1 MLIAQSQAAVSEV
14 QIRYAAPMAMTH
26 AEAVATLYRSTQ
38 ESFVAER
45 KRLAA
50 ELKAAGDKDG
60 AARLAKLP
68 RPSLSAWAVN
78 QLWWQSRPLFDEL
91 LSSSERL
98 RNGDRNAS
106 SAQRTALGALRTR
119 AATLLEQGG
128 HAANDATLRRVT
140 TTLSA
145 LAAIGGFEPD
155 APGALSADRDPPG
168 FEAMDGFGGFAAAAE
183 AVPEPGAVPEPKP
196 GAEEAAAAQAER
208 EEAAR
213 RERAERLR
221 EQREQEKRELEAAE
235 RQQLQSALARARSK
249 LEGEEETVT
258 RLEEELARARAAV
271 ERARSGVTE
280 LEQKLAALEQ
290 SPQSSS

>member
-1 MLIAQSQAAVSEV
+1 
-14 QIRYAAPMAMTH
+14 MALTH
-26 AEAVATLYRSTQ
+26 AEAVAALYRSTQ

-50 ELKAAGDKDG
+50 ELKAAGDKGG
-60 AARLAKLP
+60 AARLAKMA

-98 RNGDRNAS
+98 RKGDRNAS
-106 SAQRTALGALRTR
+106 QAQRTALAALRAR

-128 HAANDATLRRVT
+128 HAASDATLRRVT

-155 APGALSADRDPPG
+155 APGALSADREPPG
-168 FEAMDGFGGFAAAAE
+168 FEAMEGFGGFAAESGAE
-183 AVPEPGAVPEPKP
+183 AEAGAGVGPEL
-196 GAEEAAAAQAER
+196 GAEAGAAREAATREVAEREVAER
-208 EEAAR
+208 EEGAR

-221 EQREQEKRELEAAE
+221 LQREREEWERREAE
-235 RQQLQSALARARSK
+235 REQLRSALARARSK
-249 LEGEEETVT
+249 LEGEQETVA
-258 RLEEELARARAAV
+258 RLEEELARARQAV
-271 ERARSGVTE
+271 ERAHGGVTE

-290 SPQSSS
+290 SSQSS

>member
-1 MLIAQSQAAVSEV
+1 
-14 QIRYAAPMAMTH
+14 MATTH
-26 AEAVATLYRSTQ
+26 AEAVAALYHSTQ

-50 ELKAAGDKDG
+50 ELKAAGDKEG
-60 AARLAKLP
+60 AARLAKMA

-78 QLWWQSRPLFDEL
+78 QLWWQAQPLFTEL

-98 RNGDRNAS
+98 RKGDRNAS
-106 SAQRTALGALRTR
+106 SAQRTALAALRTR
-119 AATLLEQGG
+119 AATILSEGG

-145 LAAIGGFEPD
+145 LAALGGFEPD

-168 FEAMDGFGGFAAAAE
+168 FDAMDGFGGFAAEAAAGPAAAAAAGPAAAAAAAAE
-183 AVPEPGAVPEPKP
+183 A
-196 GAEEAAAAQAER
+196 AAKGVAER
-208 EEAAR
+208 EELAR

-221 EQREQEKRELEAAE
+221 LQREQEERERKAAE
-235 RQQLQSALARARSK
+235 REQLQGALARARSK
-249 LEGEEETVT
+249 LEGETETVA
-258 RLEEELARARAAV
+258 RLEEELARARQAV
-271 ERARSGVTE
+271 ERARTGVTE

-290 SPQSSS
+290 GSQSSRGS

>member
-1 MLIAQSQAAVSEV
+1 
-14 QIRYAAPMAMTH
+14 MALTY
-26 AEAVATLYRSTQ
+26 AEAMAALYRSTQ

-50 ELKAAGDKDG
+50 ELKLAGDKES
-60 AARLAKLP
+60 AARLAKLA

-78 QLWWQSRPLFDEL
+78 QLWWHARPLFDEL

-98 RNGDRNAS
+98 RKGDRNAS
-106 SAQRTALGALRTR
+106 NAQRTALAALRTR
-119 AATLLEQGG
+119 AASLLTEGG

-155 APGALSADRDPPG
+155 APGTLSADRDPPG
-168 FEAMDGFGGFAAAAE
+168 FEAMDGFGGFAGAVAEPGSGAEPEAE
-183 AVPEPGAVPEPKP
+183 A
-196 GAEEAAAAQAER
+196 GAEAR

-221 EQREQEKRELEAAE
+221 LQREQEERERKAAE
-235 RQQLQSALARARSK
+235 RERLQGALVRARSK
-249 LEGEEETVT
+249 LEGEQAAVV
-258 RLEEELARARAAV
+258 RLEEELARARQAV
-271 ERARSGVTE
+271 EHARSGVTE
-280 LEQKLAALEQ
+280 LERELAGLE
-290 SPQSSS
+290 